1 MPANQAKLWS
11 MLTPPALP
19 DIKLPHAPLAV
30 EQARWVE
37 SMSSYQNMSDH
48 LSTQPM
54 VGIDTEFV
62 RERTFYPSPGL
73 VQLSDG
79 QSVWLADVV
88 KLDDHVPLKA
98 LLDQS
103 HATKVLH
110 SVGEDLELLSL
121 LTSSYPVPL
130 LDTQVA
136 AAFLGFP
143 AQIRYEHLIER
154 VFGVELPGGQ
164 ARSNWCQRPLSA
176 SLLAYAAQDVIYL
189 PMLAQVLCEELDR
202 QDRLIWVHED
212 CARLIEQKKKALH
225 YPPLLRVK
233 GAGRLS
239 KIAMAY
245 VASLAKWRDQEA
257 KARNLP
263 RSFVL
268 KDEMLLDLASHA
280 ERLGTHKAISQL
292 RGALKRFW
300 EPCLEALEA
309 TKPDDFEIPQA
320 LIALTSDQK
329 QTLKRWQVSIGE
341 LATSLNIEPSLI
353 ASKKELTR
361 LLQGDSPGWLFG
373 WRGPL
378 VFDQLGLK
386 SIAQ

>member
-1 MPANQAKLWS
+1 MMPANQAKLWP
-11 MLTPPALP
+11 MPTPIVLP
-19 DIKLPHAPLAV
+19 DTTLPHAPLAV

-37 SMSSYQNMSDH
+37 AESNYQSLSEH
-48 LSTQPM
+48 LTAQPM

-79 QSVWLADVV
+79 HSVWLADVV
-88 KLDDHVPLKA
+88 KLEDHAPLKA
-98 LLDQS
+98 LLDQRD
-103 HATKVLH
+103 TIKVLH
-110 SVGEDLELLSL
+110 SVGEDLEILSL
-121 LTSSYPVPL
+121 LTSCYPTPL
-130 LDTQVA
+130 FDTQVA

-143 AQIRYEHLIER
+143 AQIRYEHLIEN

-164 ARSNWCQRPLSA
+164 ARSNWCQRPLST

-189 PMLAQVLCEELDR
+189 PMLAQVLCDELDR
-202 QDRLIWVHED
+202 QDRLIWVQEE

-245 VASLAKWRDQEA
+245 VASLATWRDQEA

-292 RGALKRFW
+292 KGALKRFW

-309 TKPDDFEIPQA
+309 TNPDDFEIPQA

-329 QTLKRWQVSIGE
+329 QTLKDWQVRIGE

-361 LLQGDSPGWLFG
+361 LLQGESPDWLNG
-373 WRGPL
+373 WRGPM
-378 VFDQLGLK
+378 VRDQLGLEGV
-386 SIAQ
+386 A